1 MNKQEILALYDEQER
16 IGGEHPSYRREVTPE
31 VVWAIAHRPE
41 RYSFVI
47 YSRLNEQN
55 ADAVIQEVLD
65 AYRSTGGAGLEWKLF
80 GHDQPPD
87 LGERLLAHGFE
98 EDEWEGLLMLDLANL
113 PAVYQQPVTADIR
126 RLTTPEE
133 ISHVVQVNAQV
144 YDEDFSWLQ
153 RQLEENLATQ
163 PDFWAIYAAYVAG
176 ESVSAAWISFPK
188 GSSFAGL
195 WGGATLETYRKR
207 GLYTQLVAV
216 RAQEAIARGYRF
228 LTVDASDM
236 SRPILLKRGF
246 ELLTYTTPYMWK
258 PKGSEAEDD

>member
-1 MNKQEILALYDEQER
+1 MDIKDILALYDEHER
-16 IGGEHPSYRREVTPE
+16 IKGEHPSYRREETAE
-31 VVWAIAHRPE
+31 VVWSIAHRPE

-47 YSRLNEQN
+47 YSRLNEAN

-65 AYRSTGGAGLEWKLF
+65 TYRNTGGAGLEWKLF
-80 GHDQPPD
+80 GHDQPAD
-87 LGERLLAHGFE
+87 LGARLLAHGFE
-98 EDEWEGLLMLDLANL
+98 EGEREGLLVLDLAKL
-113 PAVYQQPVTADIR
+113 PTVYQQPVTADIR

-144 YDEDFSWLQ
+144 YDEDFGWSQ
-153 RQLEENLATQ
+153 IQLEENLAAQ

-176 ESVSAAWISFPK
+176 EPVCAAWISFPE
-188 GSSFAGL
+188 GSRFAGL
-195 WGGATLETYRKR
+195 WGGATLDNYRRR

-246 ELLTYTTPYMWK
+246 ALLTYTWPYLWK
-258 PKGSEAEDD
+258 PQRNK